1 MLVAVTNQHNA
12 ECCLHI
18 HSAAG
23 SVDTAPGAVWVQ
35 LHPTAC
41 PHAHSHNAHLPCH
54 YCFLKYNPVC
64 MTWRKEFL
72 GEQVEKK
79 SEVESQHFSLEEEK
93 AAGTEQEDHTM

>member
-1 MLVAVTNQHNA
+1 
-12 ECCLHI
+12 
-18 HSAAG
+18 
-23 SVDTAPGAVWVQ
+23 
-35 LHPTAC
+35 
-41 PHAHSHNAHLPCH
+41 
-54 YCFLKYNPVC
+54 